1 MTVLRYFFNRLRAL
15 WRPDDIHDEISE
27 EMRFHIELRAEENVR
42 RGMTPEEARRE
53 AERQFGR
60 FDRIKEQGYETR
72 GGRWL
77 EAAWQDIRFSA
88 RMLIKN
94 PGFTLIAVVTLTL
107 GIGANTAI
115 FSIVNAVLL
124 KPLPYPNSDRLVW
137 LAEFYSQPTIVIV
150 SVSHFFAWREQSQT
164 LAGLAAYQPDNLTLT
179 GAGEPERLDA
189 NRVSAQFFTLL
200 GVKLEGRNFLPEEDR
215 PGGAPA
221 AIISHSLWQR
231 RFGADRQIIGRSITL
246 NNQGYTVVGVLPLDF
261 RFIHPFDVWIPL
273 ALDPA
278 QGQGDPQQWGVVPN
292 TIAGLKPGVTPGQAM
307 AELETISRRIKTAGQ
322 PHFDGQVQVVSL
334 HEKLVGE
341 TGRLIL
347 ILLGAVSLILLI
359 ALANVTNLLL
369 SRAAER
375 HKEFAVR
382 AALGARP
389 WRLMQ
394 QILIESWLLAVG
406 GGLLGFLL
414 SVWLNKTLVALAA
427 SETLGDLAHLATIRL
442 DFRVLVFTLLIS
454 FLTGTLFGLAP
465 AWQCSGRNLSDMNAS
480 LKEGG
485 RGHRFQRPRLRHLLM
500 VTEVALALV
509 LLAGA
514 GLLIRTFV
522 KLLEVNPG
530 YRPDSLLTLRVTLPP
545 WRYRE
550 EEDDRRK
557 AFFQETLE
565 RVATLPGVES
575 VAVINHLPLNEIQ
588 DRGWLRMPGNP
599 EPLHLDQ
606 PATPIGV
613 VSEDYFRAMGIPLRA
628 GRVFNVQDT
637 ADAPHVVVLSEAL
650 AQQLFPNEDVVGKQ
664 IWYKNLSTVIG
675 VVGDV
680 RHQGLD
686 QDVTPQIYL
695 PHQQFALW
703 SANLVIHTK
712 ADPLH
717 LTAAVRNRILTID
730 REVSI
735 YDVQTM
741 EHRLSSSISSRR
753 FNLLLLGGFS
763 LLALT
768 LAAVGVYGV
777 IAYIVTQRTH
787 EIGIRMALGATVGN
801 VLGLF
806 IRQGMTLVAVGIAL
820 GLAGAWALTRI
831 MKSLLFGVSATDPL
845 TFVVST
851 LLLTV
856 VAALACYLPARRAA
870 KVDPLIAIKY
880 E

>member
-1 MTVLRYFFNRLRAL
+1 
-15 WRPDDIHDEISE
+15 
-27 EMRFHIELRAEENVR
+27 
-42 RGMTPEEARRE
+42 
-53 AERQFGR
+53 
-60 FDRIKEQGYETR
+60 
-72 GGRWL
+72 
-77 EAAWQDIRFSA
+77 
-88 RMLIKN
+88 
-94 PGFTLIAVVTLTL
+94 
-107 GIGANTAI
+107 
-115 FSIVNAVLL
+115 
-124 KPLPYPNSDRLVW
+124 
-137 LAEFYSQPTIVIV
+137 
-150 SVSHFFAWREQSQT
+150 
-164 LAGLAAYQPDNLTLT
+164 
-179 GAGEPERLDA
+179 LDA

-292 TIAGLKPGVTPGQAM
+292 TIAGLKPGVTPGQAR

-322 PHFDGQVQVVSL
+322 PNFDGQVQVVSL

-359 ALANVTNLLL
+359 ALANVANLLL

-406 GGLLGFLL
+406 GGLLGLL
-414 SVWLNKTLVALAA
+414 LAVWLNKTLVALAA
-427 SETLGDLAHLATIRL
+427 AETFGVLAHLATIRL
-442 DFRVLVFTLLIS
+442 DFRVLGFTLLIS
-454 FLTGTLFGLAP
+454 FLTGTLLGLAP

-530 YRPDSLLTLRVTLPP
+530 YRPDSLLTSRVTLPP
-545 WRYRE
+545 WRYQ
-550 EEDDRRK
+550 EDDRRK

-565 RVATLPGVES
+565 RVAALPGVES

-588 DRGWLRMPGNP
+588 LQGWLRMPGNP
-599 EPLHLDQ
+599 EVMHLDQ

-664 IWYKNLSTVIG
+664 VWTPAPGPDKDLSTVIG

-686 QDVTPQIYL
+686 RDVTPQIYL
-695 PHQQFALW
+695 PNQQDALW

-712 ADPLH
+712 ADPLR

-777 IAYIVTQRTH
+777 IAYSVTQRTH

-831 MKSLLFGVSATDPL
+831 MKSLLFGVSATDSL